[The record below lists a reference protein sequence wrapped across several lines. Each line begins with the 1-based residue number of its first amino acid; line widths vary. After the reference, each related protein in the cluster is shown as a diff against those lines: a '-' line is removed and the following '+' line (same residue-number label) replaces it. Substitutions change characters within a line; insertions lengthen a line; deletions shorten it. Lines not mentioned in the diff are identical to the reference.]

1 LKRKTERKLYSIAAA
16 GLIVSLLSGCAM
28 FESAIPELTESE
40 QDVVVEYAAE
50 TLLRYDTKGGGR
62 IKHVNQE
69 LTRKPEIVDDGTAA
83 EDTSQA
89 PEEAEP
95 TPVPE
100 SMTVVDNPDAV
111 EDPEIIDN
119 TGAGESSFSTIEAAL
134 GLQDVVRIT
143 YQGYEVT
150 DYYPEDIGN
159 YFVMNAQEGYE
170 LLVLRFRVEN
180 TTGSDLS
187 LAMPYAG
194 TRYKITLNGETKNA
208 LSTLLLDDLAAYSG
222 TIPTGGYEDLVLV
235 AEYTP
240 EALSSISSLSLSVKA
255 ENGSANINLG

>member
-1 LKRKTERKLYSIAAA
+1 MKRKTGQKLYRITAAV
-16 GLIVSLLSGCAM
+16 LISSLLSGCAM
-28 FESAIPELTESE
+28 FESTIPELTDSE
-40 QDVVVEYAAE
+40 HDLVVEYAAE

-62 IKHVNQE
+62 LKHASKE
-69 LTRKPEIVDDGTAA
+69 ITRKPEIVDNRESAA
-83 EDTSQA
+83 DTQQQ
-89 PEEAEP
+89 EEEPTP

-111 EDPEIIDN
+111 ENPEIIDN
-119 TGAGESSFSTIEAAL
+119 TGEGESAFSTIEAAL

-143 YQGYEVT
+143 YEGYETT

-180 TTGSDLS
+180 TTGTDLS
-187 LAMPYAG
+187 LSMPYAG
-194 TRYKITLNGETKNA
+194 TRYKITMNGETKNA

-222 TIPTGGYEDLVLV
+222 TIPAGGSESLVLV

-240 EALSSISSLSLSVKA
+240 AALSSLSSLSLTVKA
-255 ENGSANINLG
+255 ENGSATLTLN